1 MEIEKADARLVE
13 HHDLY
18 DLGAAYRTQTWTS
31 ITHEGIAIQYD
42 ENYSQKI
49 QTILIATKTRMATA
63 IGTTKTRTTEVKNIV
78 MTNTVHIMI
87 EISLAERLQVQVLL
101 S

>member
-1 MEIEKADARLVE
+1 
-13 HHDLY
+13 
-18 DLGAAYRTQTWTS
+18 
-31 ITHEGIAIQYD
+31 
-42 ENYSQKI
+42 
-49 QTILIATKTRMATA
+49 MATA